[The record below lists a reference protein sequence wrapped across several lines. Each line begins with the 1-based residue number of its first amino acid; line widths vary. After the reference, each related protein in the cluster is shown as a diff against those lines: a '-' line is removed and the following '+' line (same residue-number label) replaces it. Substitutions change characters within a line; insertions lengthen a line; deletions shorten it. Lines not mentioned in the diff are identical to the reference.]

1 MREGDNTFRPRDHV
15 DECRV
20 TQQVSSLSQQPALP
34 IDGAS
39 PCQKRE
45 GDETFRPRDTVKD
58 SFIEKKMT
66 VSPQERD
73 ETMEEDGRLND
84 TAEVLSEG
92 ACSHRW
98 RLPLSF
104 YLTLL
109 FILAALVVRFAFGLR
124 DAWELPIVLREAA
137 ILGIVVCLFIIGYV
151 VIRLAKLVRRFP
163 RIEQI
168 AKEDATNKSMK
179 ERDQVRFLHA
189 YLKKAFVNE
198 GSPDDLDCSK
208 YGEKIIKNN
217 KCSQKLE
224 YLRRDIDDYEE
235 WLEEFGVFEK
245 MQDEAAI
252 RCVKKRAIAVFV
264 KTGVSPWKL
273 VDCMA
278 VLYHSL
284 MMTTEMARIYR
295 RRINSYHALRLVIDG
310 LFSIAIAS
318 VAQDVLGK
326 TYEEITSKVVTTG
339 SKLVNGILGK
349 MATKVAEGTVNAA
362 LIWRLGRHMQLR
374 FRPRIEK
381 SLKEVDNES

>member
-1 MREGDNTFRPRDHV
+1 
-15 DECRV
+15 
-20 TQQVSSLSQQPALP
+20 
-34 IDGAS
+34 
-39 PCQKRE
+39 
-45 GDETFRPRDTVKD
+45 
-58 SFIEKKMT
+58 
-66 VSPQERD
+66 
-73 ETMEEDGRLND
+73 
-84 TAEVLSEG
+84 
-92 ACSHRW
+92 
-98 RLPLSF
+98 
-104 YLTLL
+104 
-109 FILAALVVRFAFGLR
+109 
-124 DAWELPIVLREAA
+124 
-137 ILGIVVCLFIIGYV
+137 
-151 VIRLAKLVRRFP
+151 
-163 RIEQI
+163 
-168 AKEDATNKSMK
+168 MK

-189 YLKKAFVNE
+189 YLKKAFAKK
-198 GSPDDLDCSK
+198 GSPDNLDCSK

-224 YLRRDIDDYEE
+224 YLMRDIDDYEE
-235 WLEEFGVFEK
+235 WLEDFGVFEK

-252 RCVKKRAIAVFV
+252 RCVKERAIAVFV

-318 VAQDVLGK
+318 VAQDVLEK
-326 TYEEITSKVVTTG
+326 ICEEIHSKVVTTG

-349 MATKVAEGTVNAA
+349 MAPKVAEGTVNAA

-381 SLKEVDNES
+381 PLKEVDNEL